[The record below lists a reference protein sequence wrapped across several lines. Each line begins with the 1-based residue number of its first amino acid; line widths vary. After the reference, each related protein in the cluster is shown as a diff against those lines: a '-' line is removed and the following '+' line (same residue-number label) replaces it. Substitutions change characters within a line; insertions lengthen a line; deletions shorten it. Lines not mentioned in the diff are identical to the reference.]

1 MIIYLTYRLSEKC
14 TMKHNRGG
22 SIPWS
27 WHHYNMPKPSSQK
40 FRWDIMLSR
49 ILANLMMKLQ
59 QILSR
64 LIENN
69 LSFPTNT
76 HTHTEIPSLSTFTYI
91 TSSKVILENC
101 FLMFSHHPGPLLWQ
115 LCPPS
120 NTGVRPFLQLPP
132 FSNTMKGA
140 LALDKVWGE
149 FFLTWKV
156 KPTKCNW
163 TATKTNS
170 TSKCKTSWKPIS

>member
-1 MIIYLTYRLSEKC
+1 
-14 TMKHNRGG
+14 
-22 SIPWS
+22 
-27 WHHYNMPKPSSQK
+27 
-40 FRWDIMLSR
+40 MLSR
-49 ILANLMMKLQ
+49 ILANLMMKF

-69 LSFPTNT
+69 LSFHT
-76 HTHTEIPSLSTFTYI
+76 HTHTEIPSSSTY
-91 TSSKVILENC
+91 TSRVLRLFWKTA
-101 FLMFSHHPGPLLWQ
+101 LMFSHHPGPLFWQ

-120 NTGVRPFLQLPP
+120 ITGVRPFLQLPP

-149 FFLTWKV
+149 FFFTWKV

-163 TATKTNS
+163 LQP
-170 TSKCKTSWKPIS
+170 KPIQQQNVQHPENLFHSRLLLSKSVIISGEVSAKCSNLIVSKLEPKLLINLWP

>member
-1 MIIYLTYRLSEKC
+1 
-14 TMKHNRGG
+14 
-22 SIPWS
+22 
-27 WHHYNMPKPSSQK
+27 
-40 FRWDIMLSR
+40 MLSR

-69 LSFPTNT
+69 LSF
-76 HTHTEIPSLSTFTYI
+76 HTHTEIPSLSTY
-91 TSSKVILENC
+91 TSRVLRLFWKTV
-101 FLMFSHHPGPLLWQ
+101 LMFSHHPGPLLWQ

-120 NTGVRPFLQLPP
+120 ITGVRPFLQLPP

-140 LALDKVWGE
+140 PALDKVWGE

-170 TSKCKTSWKPIS
+170 TSKCKTS

>member
-1 MIIYLTYRLSEKC
+1 MIIYLTYRLSEMC

-69 LSFPTNT
+69 LSF
-76 HTHTEIPSLSTFTYI
+76 HTHTEIPSLSTY
-91 TSSKVILENC
+91 TSRVLRLFWKTV
-101 FLMFSHHPGPLLWQ
+101 LMFSHHPGPLLWQ

-120 NTGVRPFLQLPP
+120 ITGVRPFLQLPP

-140 LALDKVWGE
+140 PALDKVWGE
-149 FFLTWKV
+149 FFFTWKV

-163 TATKTNS
+163 AAAKNNS
-170 TSKCKTSWKPIS
+170 TKECRTPWKPIS